1 MNEEKVGI
9 GEVKIEQG
17 KVRLSAF
24 GVGSCIVIMLYDE
37 TKKIGG
43 LAHCLLPFGNDN
55 SFKYPRN
62 AIAEMLEQ
70 MSLMGAS
77 QSNIVAKLV
86 GGATMFE
93 GFERHAIGKRNVI
106 KTREELNKLDI
117 PIIAE
122 DVFGNWGR
130 SISFNIYSGEVR
142 VRSYRHGEK
151 IL

>member
-1 MNEEKVGI
+1 MNEKKVGI

-17 KVRLSAF
+17 EIKLSAF

-37 TKKIGG
+37 TRKIGG
-43 LAHCLLPFGNDN
+43 LAHCLLPFGGD
-55 SFKYPRN
+55 SSLKYPRN
-62 AIAEMLEQ
+62 AIAEMLRQ
-70 MSLMGAS
+70 MFQMGVS
-77 QSNIVAKLV
+77 RDNIVAKIV

-93 GFERHAIGKRNVI
+93 GFERHAIGKRNVV

-130 SISFNIYSGEVR
+130 SISFNLQSGEVR

>member
-1 MNEEKVGI
+1 MGI
-9 GEVKIEQG
+9 GEVKIEKG
-17 KVRLSAF
+17 DVKLAAF
-24 GVGSCIVIMLYDE
+24 GVGSCIVIMFYDE
-37 TKKIGG
+37 TKKVGG
-43 LAHCLLPFGNDN
+43 LAHCLLPFGGD
-55 SFKYPRN
+55 SSLKYPRH
-62 AIAEMLEQ
+62 AIAEMLKQ
-70 MSLMGAS
+70 MSERGVLRK
-77 QSNIVAKLV
+77 NIVAKIV

-122 DVFGNWGR
+122 DVLGNWGR
-130 SISFNIYSGEVR
+130 SISFNLQSGEVR

>member
-1 MNEEKVGI
+1 MNEQKVGI
-9 GEVKIEQG
+9 GEVRVEQG
-17 KVRLSAF
+17 KVKLLAF
-24 GVGSCIVIMLYDE
+24 GVGSCIVIILYDE

-43 LAHCLLPFGNDN
+43 LAHCLLPFGSDM
-55 SFKYPRN
+55 SLKYPRD
-62 AIAEMLEQ
+62 AIVEMLRQ
-70 MSLMGAS
+70 MSQKGAS
-77 QSNIVAKLV
+77 KGKVIAKIV

-93 GFERHAIGKRNVI
+93 GFERHAIGKRNVV
-106 KTREELNKLDI
+106 KTREELNSMDI

-130 SISFNIYSGEVR
+130 SISFNIDNGEVK

>member
-1 MNEEKVGI
+1 MNEKKVGI

-17 KVRLSAF
+17 EVRLSAF

-37 TKKIGG
+37 TRKIGG
-43 LAHCLLPFGNDN
+43 LAHCLLPFGGD
-55 SFKYPRN
+55 SSLKYPRN
-62 AIAEMLEQ
+62 AIAEMLKQ
-70 MSLMGAS
+70 MSQIGAS
-77 QSNIVAKLV
+77 RDNIVAKIV

-93 GFERHAIGKRNVI
+93 SFERHAIGKRNVV

-130 SISFNIYSGEVR
+130 SISFNLTSGEVK

>member
-1 MNEEKVGI
+1 M
-9 GEVKIEQG
+9 KIEEG
-17 KVRLSAF
+17 DVKLAAY
-24 GVGSCIVIMLYDE
+24 GVGSCIVIMLYDD
-37 TKKIGG
+37 TRKVGG
-43 LAHCLLPFGNDN
+43 LAHCLLPFGGD
-55 SFKYPRN
+55 SSLKYPRN
-62 AIAEMLEQ
+62 AIAEMVKQ
-70 MSLMGAS
+70 MSEKGVLKK
-77 QSNIVAKLV
+77 NIVAKIV

-106 KTREELNKLDI
+106 KAREELNRLDI

-130 SISFNIYSGEVR
+130 SISFNLESGDVR

>member
-1 MNEEKVGI
+1 MNEQKVGI
-9 GEVKIEQG
+9 GEVRIEQG
-17 KVRLSAF
+17 EVILAAF

-37 TKKIGG
+37 IKKIGG
-43 LAHCLLPFGNDN
+43 LAHCLLPFGSDV
-55 SFKYPRN
+55 SLKYPRN
-62 AIAEMLEQ
+62 AITEMINQ
-70 MSLMGAS
+70 MSQKGAS
-77 QSNIVAKLV
+77 KAKIVAKLV

-93 GFERHAIGKRNVI
+93 GFERHAIGKRNVARA
-106 KTREELNKLDI
+106 REELNKLDI

-130 SISFNIYSGEVR
+130 SISFNLVNGEVK

>member
-1 MNEEKVGI
+1 MGI
-9 GEVKIEQG
+9 GEVKIAQG
-17 KVRLSAF
+17 EIKLAAF
-24 GVGSCIVIMLYDE
+24 GVGSCIVIILYDE
-37 TKKIGG
+37 TQKIGG
-43 LAHCLLPFGNDN
+43 LAHCLLPFGND
-55 SFKYPRN
+55 SSLKYPRN
-62 AIAEMLEQ
+62 AITDMLKRMLER
-70 MSLMGAS
+70 GALREK
-77 QSNIVAKLV
+77 IVAKIV

-130 SISFNIYSGEVR
+130 SISFNLDSGEVK

-151 IL
+151 KL

>member
-1 MNEEKVGI
+1 VRT
-9 GEVKIEQG
+9 EQG
-17 KVRLSAF
+17 QVKLSAF

-37 TKKIGG
+37 TKKVGG
-43 LAHCLLPFGNDN
+43 LAHCLLPFGND
-55 SFKYPRN
+55 SSLKYPRN
-62 AIAEMLEQ
+62 AIDEMLKQ
-70 MSLMGAS
+70 MSQMGAS
-77 QSNIVAKLV
+77 RDRIVAKIV

-93 GFERHAIGKRNVI
+93 GFERHAIGKRNVT

-130 SISFNIYSGEVR
+130 SISFNVESGEVK

-151 IL
+151 VL

>member
-1 MNEEKVGI
+1 MNEKKVGI

-17 KVRLSAF
+17 EVKLSAF

-37 TKKIGG
+37 TRKIGG
-43 LAHCLLPFGNDN
+43 LAHCLLPFGGD
-55 SFKYPRN
+55 SSLKYPRN
-62 AIAEMLEQ
+62 AIAEMLLQ
-70 MSLMGAS
+70 MSQRGAS
-77 QSNIVAKLV
+77 RDNIVAKIV

-93 GFERHAIGKRNVI
+93 GFERHAIGKRNVV

-130 SISFNIYSGEVR
+130 SISFNLESGEVK